1 MIFHQPSFKTR
12 NRPLQKCPYL
22 HLQYTLLFPDSK
34 RFLILTAGL
43 TCALLGACKPNP
55 QPNVVPAQVVEVAAP
70 LHPELELYINN
81 YVLGP
86 NQGSTMRPNF
96 SQWAADVKTKFSTS
110 TSLEGRPTY
119 SATIEYLGRAPDGDL
134 YNVSITFPTAETNQ
148 TIVRE
153 LVYSGGE
160 VELLRDAEYRIG
172 IRPRTAE

>member
-1 MIFHQPSFKTR
+1 MRK
-12 NRPLQKCPYL
+12 
-22 HLQYTLLFPDSK
+22 LFL
-34 RFLILTAGL
+34 FFVAGL
-43 TCALLGACKPNP
+43 TYALLGACKPAP

-70 LHPELELYINN
+70 LHPEIELYINN

-110 TSLEGRPTY
+110 TNLEGRPTY

-134 YNVSITFPTAETNQ
+134 YNISITFPTAETNQ